1 MKNLLRFGI
10 RVMTGLIVVSI
21 SAKFATAQESEPSES
36 QQPDIVIH
44 VKGMMCDKCA
54 YRMEKQL
61 GKLESVGSVDVRLDD
76 EEVFVTLVDD
86 ATFNEEVLREAVLD
100 AGFDPVEVR
109 YIAAEADAEEAES
122 DPEGS

>member
-1 MKNLLRFGI
+1 
-10 RVMTGLIVVSI
+10 MTGLMVVSI
-21 SAKFATAQESEPSES
+21 GAKLATAQESESSEG
-36 QQPDIVIH
+36 QKPDIVIH

-86 ATFNEEVLREAVLD
+86 AVLDEEVLREAVLD

-109 YIAAEADAEEAES
+109 YLAAEADAEEAEP